1 MVYGPDRGLVGE
13 RCAQIA
19 KSTGVDLADG
29 FALIKL
35 DAADIQADPGR
46 LLDEVN
52 SFGLFGGEKLVWIKG
67 AMNEKHLVDGLAH
80 VASTPLEN
88 TYLLVEAGDLKKTAP
103 LRKVAEADR
112 AVAIVACY
120 QDDTRALNGLID
132 SELAAANLRITPAAR
147 ELLLESIGGDRI
159 ASRNEIQKLILYC
172 MKDELID
179 EAHVLDIV
187 GDASAV
193 STDEVVDAVLSG
205 DPDGF
210 LHAVQKVIASK
221 TAVFL
226 VLQGTMKQLQL
237 LETMRNEMDDRQQQ
251 AAQVMQTLG
260 RAIHF
265 KRKRS
270 SRKHCVSGTLPISPE
285 RPPDSIWRSCKAG
298 KMPRSRTILRS
309 RRYWQ
314 QHCNRRDETA
324 APEAQSS
331 CFQKTANLFQLIERL
346 VVDLELTTA
355 ALVIDRN
362 GEAQPIGEAPLQGD
376 RVGILGFANL
386 CRGGRLLARI

>member
-1 MVYGPDRGLVGE
+1 MVEVKSHEFDGFLQKSARHYRIFVVYGPDRGLVGE

-46 LLDEVN
+46 LLDETN

-265 KRKRS
+265 KRKPIIEKALRQWNAADLARET
-270 SRKHCVSGTLPISPE
+270 SRLNLAILQSRQNAALEDNLAIQTLLATTLQS
-285 RPPDSIWRSCKAG
+285 A
-298 KMPRSRTILRS
+298 
-309 RRYWQ
+309 RR
-314 QHCNRRDETA
+314 NRRA
-324 APEAQSS
+324 
-331 CFQKTANLFQLIERL
+331 
-346 VVDLELTTA
+346 
-355 ALVIDRN
+355 
-362 GEAQPIGEAPLQGD
+362 
-376 RVGILGFANL
+376 
-386 CRGGRLLARI
+386 